1 MNSVILSVDTPEPHS
16 QAWLNE
22 KLEELFSF
30 GAADYIRLFRW
41 VRPSSGQKVKE
52 RWAGWYYRN
61 ELTLNPDFFSGIE
74 NARKQ
79 SEAIEN
85 VLLHEL
91 CHHVQRCIYGDNVPP
106 HGKEFRK
113 LAYYVNGKLGR
124 DAVDTY
130 HSLAKTPEGEE
141 AERAQRKALALLART
156 TSSNEHEATLAAAKY
171 AEFVAK
177 NNIVLDSHAQVLAN
191 GLPEMVKEH
200 IWTSKVK
207 ATWLSTILSAVA
219 YTQGCV
225 FTYIRTQDAC
235 TMFHFYGRPL
245 KISQSYDLID
255 YLTEAVDRV
264 VDKAKEDVKGEPP
277 KGKSYW
283 MAFREGV
290 ATRVAGSLYDDHKRR
305 MDEGLVASNG
315 VSHVPGLVLKSAFEK
330 ERHAAEEFLA
340 DLHPRLGKGT
350 ASKGS
355 SSSAGRS
362 AGYSAGGAIS
372 TARQAVGSRQRALA
386 SSGG

>member
-1 MNSVILSVDTPEPHS
+1 MTLLSVDTSDHNI
-16 QAWLNE
+16 QVWLNE

-61 ELTLNPDFFSGIE
+61 ELTLNPDFFSGID
-74 NARKQ
+74 NPRKQ
-79 SEAIEN
+79 AEAIEN

-91 CHHVQRCIYGDNVPP
+91 CHHVQRCTYGNNVPP

-113 LAYYVNGKLGR
+113 LAFYVNGKLGR
-124 DAVDTY
+124 DAVDIY

-171 AEFVAK
+171 AEFVAQ

-225 FTYIRTQDAC
+225 FTYIRSQASCTQ
-235 TMFHFYGRPL
+235 FHFYGRPI
-245 KISQSYDLID
+245 KISQSFDLID

-264 VDKAKEDVKGEPP
+264 VDKAKQKAKGEPP

-290 ATRVAGSLYDDHKRR
+290 ANRVAQSLYDDHKHR
-305 MDEGLVASNG
+305 MDEGLTMSNG
-315 VSHVPGLVLKSAFEK
+315 ISKVPGLVLKNAFEK
-330 ERHAAEEFLA
+330 EREAAKEFLA
-340 DLHPRLGKGT
+340 ELHPDLRKGT
-350 ASKGS
+350 
-355 SSSAGRS
+355 SSAGAQSAAGRY
-362 AGYSAGGAIS
+362 AGYSAGGTIS
-372 TARQAVGSRQRALA
+372 TARQAVGTRQRTLTG
-386 SSGG
+386 S